1 MGKAISGQ
9 LWVELTS
16 AEPELA
22 VSAYAGAG
30 IPMEDL
36 QPQGALTLRFWM
48 PRCCYPQAR
57 KLAQKRGDC
66 LKILGKRGIYWM
78 LPRLLRRPVLLL
90 GAAVLTGLTLFLPS
104 RILFVQVEGNAA
116 VPARQI
122 LEAAAESGLAFGT
135 SRRQVRSEKVKNALL
150 SKIPQL
156 QWAGVNTSGCVA
168 IVSVRERTA
177 LPPAQ
182 DSGGVSSLCAVRD
195 GYIRSITATAGTA
208 LVQPGQT
215 VQAGQVL
222 ISGYTDCGLCLR
234 GEQAKGE
241 VFAQTQQELTAVLP
255 AKWTLRGQS
264 LAQRRSYS
272 LLIGKNR
279 INLWKDS
286 GIWEDTCGRMYE
298 EHYITLPGGFRL
310 PLALCIQTR
319 TTFALSSETIP
330 EAQAGKELTDF
341 ARRTVLKRMVAGEI
355 QQAAEHLR
363 QDGGCFW
370 LEARYV
376 CQEMIARRRQEQ
388 IGENHGENS

>member
-122 LEAAAESGLAFGT
+122 LEAAAQSGLAFGT

-150 SKIPQL
+150 SQIPQL

-168 IVSVRERTA
+168 TVSVRERTG

-182 DSGGVSSLCAVRD
+182 DLGGVSSLCAVRD

-272 LLIGKNR
+272 LLIGKKR

-319 TTFALSSETIP
+319 TTFALASETIP
-330 EAQAGKELTDF
+330 DAQARKELTDF

-363 QDGGCFW
+363 QDGGCIW

-376 CQEMIARRRQEQ
+376 CQEMIARQRQEQ

>member
-122 LEAAAESGLAFGT
+122 LEAAAQSGLAFGT

-168 IVSVRERTA
+168 TVSVRERTE

-222 ISGYTDCGLCLR
+222 ISGYTNCGLCLR

-264 LAQRRSYS
+264 FAQRRSYS
-272 LLIGKNR
+272 LLIGKKR

-319 TTFALSSETIP
+319 TTFALTSETIP

-376 CQEMIARRRQEQ
+376 CQEMIARQRQEQ

>member
-90 GAAVLTGLTLFLPS
+90 GAAALTGLTLFLPS

-122 LEAAAESGLAFGT
+122 LEAAAQSGLAFGT

-168 IVSVRERTA
+168 TVSVRERTE

-182 DSGGVSSLCAVRD
+182 DPVGVSSLCAVRD

-272 LLIGKNR
+272 LLIGKKR

-319 TTFALSSETIP
+319 TTFALTSETIP

-376 CQEMIARRRQEQ
+376 CQEMIARQRQEQ

>member
-1 MGKAISGQ
+1 MGKAISSQ

-48 PRCCYPQAR
+48 PRRCYPQAR

-150 SKIPQL
+150 AKIPQL

-168 IVSVRERTA
+168 TVSVRERTG

-182 DSGGVSSLCAVRD
+182 DLGGVSSLCAVRD

-319 TTFALSSETIP
+319 TTFALASETIP
-330 EAQAGKELTDF
+330 DAQARKELTDF

-363 QDGGCFW
+363 QDGGCIW

-376 CQEMIARRRQEQ
+376 CQEMIARQRQEQ

>member
-122 LEAAAESGLAFGT
+122 LEAAAQSGLAFGT

-168 IVSVRERTA
+168 TVSVRERTG

-222 ISGYTDCGLCLR
+222 ISGYTNCGLCLR

-264 LAQRRSYS
+264 FAQRRSYS
-272 LLIGKNR
+272 LLIGKKR

-319 TTFALSSETIP
+319 TTFALTSETIP

-376 CQEMIARRRQEQ
+376 CQEMIARQRQEQ

>member
-135 SRRQVRSEKVKNALL
+135 SRRQVRSEKVKNSLL

-168 IVSVRERTA
+168 TVSVRERTG
-177 LPPAQ
+177 LPPVQ
-182 DSGGVSSLCAVRD
+182 DPVGVSSLCAVRD

-255 AKWTLRGQS
+255 AKRTLRGQS

-319 TTFALSSETIP
+319 TTFALTSETIP
-330 EAQAGKELTDF
+330 EAQARKELTDF

-376 CQEMIARRRQEQ
+376 CQEMIARQRQEQ

>member
-122 LEAAAESGLAFGT
+122 LEAAAQSGLAFGT

-168 IVSVRERTA
+168 TVSVRERTE

-319 TTFALSSETIP
+319 TTFALTSETIP

-376 CQEMIARRRQEQ
+376 CQEMIARQRQEQ

>member
-150 SKIPQL
+150 AKIPQL

-168 IVSVRERTA
+168 TVSVRERTG

-182 DSGGVSSLCAVRD
+182 DLGGVSSLCAVRD

-319 TTFALSSETIP
+319 TTFALASETIP
-330 EAQAGKELTDF
+330 DAQARKELTDF

-363 QDGGCFW
+363 QDGGCIW

-376 CQEMIARRRQEQ
+376 CQEMIARQRQEQ

>member
-168 IVSVRERTA
+168 TVSVRERTE

-319 TTFALSSETIP
+319 TTFALTSETIP

-370 LEARYV
+370 LEAHYV
-376 CQEMIARRRQEQ
+376 CQEMIARQRQEQ

>member
-122 LEAAAESGLAFGT
+122 LEAAAQSGLAFGT

-168 IVSVRERTA
+168 TVSVRERTG

-182 DSGGVSSLCAVRD
+182 DLGGVSSLCAVRD

-222 ISGYTDCGLCLR
+222 ISGYTDCGLRLR

-272 LLIGKNR
+272 LLIGKKR

-319 TTFALSSETIP
+319 TTFALTSETIP

-355 QQAAEHLR
+355 QQAEEHLCR
-363 QDGGCFW
+363 EDGCIW

>member
-122 LEAAAESGLAFGT
+122 LEAAAQSGLAFGT

-168 IVSVRERTA
+168 TVSVRERTG

-182 DSGGVSSLCAVRD
+182 DPGGVSSLCAVRD

-255 AKWTLRGQS
+255 AKWTLRGQR

-272 LLIGKNR
+272 LLIGKKR

-319 TTFALSSETIP
+319 TTFALTSETIP

-376 CQEMIARRRQEQ
+376 CQEMIARQRQEQ

>member
-122 LEAAAESGLAFGT
+122 LEAAAQSGLAFGT

-168 IVSVRERTA
+168 TVSVRERTV

-182 DSGGVSSLCAVRD
+182 DPVGVSSLCAVRD

-222 ISGYTDCGLCLR
+222 ISGYTDCGLRLR

-319 TTFALSSETIP
+319 TTFALTSETIP

-376 CQEMIARRRQEQ
+376 CQEMIARQRQEQ

>member
-78 LPRLLRRPVLLL
+78 LPRLFRRPVLLL

-168 IVSVRERTA
+168 TVSVRERTV

-182 DSGGVSSLCAVRD
+182 DPVGVSSLCAVRD

-222 ISGYTDCGLCLR
+222 ISGYTDCGLRLR

-255 AKWTLRGQS
+255 AKWTLRGQR

-272 LLIGKNR
+272 LLIGKKR

-319 TTFALSSETIP
+319 TTFALTSETIP

-370 LEARYV
+370 LEAHYV
-376 CQEMIARRRQEQ
+376 CQEMIARQRQEQ

>member
-48 PRCCYPQAR
+48 PRCSYPQAR

-66 LKILGKRGIYWM
+66 LKILEKRGIYWM

-168 IVSVRERTA
+168 TVSVRERTV

-182 DSGGVSSLCAVRD
+182 DPVGVSSLCAVRD

-222 ISGYTDCGLCLR
+222 ISGYTDCGLRLR

-355 QQAAEHLR
+355 QQAAEHLH

-376 CQEMIARRRQEQ
+376 CQEMIARQRQEQ

>member
-168 IVSVRERTA
+168 TVSVRERTG

-182 DSGGVSSLCAVRD
+182 DLGGVSSLCAMRD

-264 LAQRRSYS
+264 FAQRRSYS
-272 LLIGKNR
+272 LLIGKKR

-319 TTFALSSETIP
+319 TTFALTSETIP

-376 CQEMIARRRQEQ
+376 CQEMIARQRQEQ

>member
-168 IVSVRERTA
+168 TVSVRERTV

-182 DSGGVSSLCAVRD
+182 DPVGVSSLCAVRD

-272 LLIGKNR
+272 LLIGKKR

-319 TTFALSSETIP
+319 TTFALTSETIP

-355 QQAAEHLR
+355 QQAAEHLH

-376 CQEMIARRRQEQ
+376 CQEMIARQRQEQ

>member
-78 LPRLLRRPVLLL
+78 LPRLFRRPVLLL

-168 IVSVRERTA
+168 TVSVRERTV

-182 DSGGVSSLCAVRD
+182 DPVGVSSLCAVRD

-222 ISGYTDCGLCLR
+222 ISGYTDCGLRLR

-255 AKWTLRGQS
+255 AKWTLRGQR

-272 LLIGKNR
+272 LLIGKKR

-319 TTFALSSETIP
+319 TTFALTSETIP
-330 EAQAGKELTDF
+330 EAQARKELTDF

-376 CQEMIARRRQEQ
+376 CQEMIARQRQEQ

>member
-150 SKIPQL
+150 AKIPQL

-168 IVSVRERTA
+168 TVSVRERTG

-182 DSGGVSSLCAVRD
+182 DLGGVSSLCAVRD

-272 LLIGKNR
+272 LLIGKKR

-319 TTFALSSETIP
+319 TTFALASETIP
-330 EAQAGKELTDF
+330 DAQARKELTDF

-376 CQEMIARRRQEQ
+376 CQEMIARQRQEQ

>member
-168 IVSVRERTA
+168 TVSVRERTG

-182 DSGGVSSLCAVRD
+182 DPVGVSSLCAVRD

-319 TTFALSSETIP
+319 TTFALTSETIP

-370 LEARYV
+370 LEAHYV
-376 CQEMIARRRQEQ
+376 CQEMIARQRQEQ

>member
-122 LEAAAESGLAFGT
+122 LEAAAQSGLAFGT

-168 IVSVRERTA
+168 TVSVRERTA

-272 LLIGKNR
+272 LLIGKKR

-319 TTFALSSETIP
+319 TTFALTSETIP
-330 EAQAGKELTDF
+330 EAQARKELTDF

-376 CQEMIARRRQEQ
+376 CQEMIARQRQEQ